1 MAETAT
7 DKLAKTYEGMTER
20 EQMLVKVAGIVL
32 PVIALTFVGLFF
44 NNSLSSVHQ
53 EIDEHE
59 QMLKLLGDVAP
70 EYRKT
75 QKKSGN
81 KTTGK
86 FSNEALEQNDVKL
99 TSFVATHATAVGVQ
113 VDSYDE
119 NERPLGSESDEESSS
134 LTKLR
139 VTVKIREADHEK
151 LMKLLERIETAGEPV
166 VIERITMT
174 QKRRDPGKV
183 RATLIVTTY
192 KRKAKG

>member
-7 DKLAKTYEGMTER
+7 DKLAKTYEGLTER
-20 EQMLVKVAGIVL
+20 EQMLVKVAGVVL

-44 NNSLSSVHQ
+44 NNSLSTVRQ
-53 EIDEHE
+53 QIDDHE
-59 QMLKLLGDVAP
+59 QMLKLVGDVAP
-70 EYRKT
+70 KY
-75 QKKSGN
+75 QKSQKEGTD
-81 KTTGK
+81 KQAGK
-86 FSNEALEQNDVKL
+86 FSNEALEKNDVKL

-119 NERPLGSESDEESSS
+119 NERPLGSENDEESSS

-151 LMKLLERIETAGEPV
+151 LMKLLERIETANEPV

>member
-1 MAETAT
+1 MAETLT
-7 DKLAKTYEGMTER
+7 DKLSKTYEGMTER
-20 EQMLVKVAGIVL
+20 EQVLVKVAGVVL

-44 NNSLSSVHQ
+44 NNSLSSVRQ
-53 EIDEHE
+53 QIDEHE
-59 QMLKLLGDVAP
+59 QMLELIGDVAP
-70 EYRKT
+70 EYQKS
-75 QKKSGN
+75 QKKGGE
-81 KTTGK
+81 KTSGK
-86 FSNEALEQNDVKL
+86 FSNEALEKNDVKL

-119 NERPLGSESDEESSS
+119 NERPLGSDNDEESSS

-151 LMKLLERIETAGEPV
+151 LMKLLERIETANEPV

>member
-7 DKLAKTYEGMTER
+7 DKLAKTYEGLTER
-20 EQMLVKVAGIVL
+20 EQMLVKVAGVVL

-44 NNSLSSVHQ
+44 NNSLSTVRQ
-53 EIDEHE
+53 QIDDHE
-59 QMLKLLGDVAP
+59 QMLKLVGDVAP
-70 EYRKT
+70 KYQKS
-75 QKKSGN
+75 QKKGAD
-81 KTTGK
+81 KQAGK
-86 FSNEALEQNDVKL
+86 FSNEALEKNDVKL

-119 NERPLGSESDEESSS
+119 NERPLGSENDEESSS

-151 LMKLLERIETAGEPV
+151 LMKLLERIETANEPV